1 MMAIAVDQKF
11 FNSHKKKMD
20 KKTTIIEKVA
30 KNINIVLVNGPALP
44 FLALF
49 HNWDKTPFLCN
60 LFHKTGKK

>member
-11 FNSHKKKMD
+11 FNPHKKEMD

-44 FLALF
+44 FPC
-49 HNWDKTPFLCN
+49 TIP
-60 LFHKTGKK
+60 